1 MNSFFRSA
9 SVSMVSKSTMV
20 EEKIKKPGLQ
30 DFVSLILTFLAKINR
45 TKLKNASDHSSE
57 ASEYYERFF
66 LRKDFLDWKQDE
78 RKVIRR
84 NTIKEFLNTQV
95 RNSGSLLDVGCG
107 FGEVLWGIPL
117 QWRLYGID
125 YSHHNVEA
133 ARAIL
138 KERATIEQGSIH
150 EIPFENSSM
159 DVCCCLEV
167 LEHIKDDESGIKEI
181 NRVLKSG
188 AILILSVPH
197 TYYWP
202 QYKSRIGHY
211 RHYTRESLESLL
223 KNNGFTI
230 FAHLPNYPHWNLKYS
245 RQYAL
250 TRMLCLTIGRLIN
263 QREVFEFTWPWAK
276 EPRMVSVD
284 RKLETIYNSDKGL
297 DYARAQFSTF
307 VAASKQ

>member
-1 MNSFFRSA
+1 
-9 SVSMVSKSTMV
+9 MV
-20 EEKIKKPGLQ
+20 EEKIIKPGLQ

-45 TKLKNASDHSSE
+45 TKLKNESDLSPEMSE
-57 ASEYYERFF
+57 FYEQFF
-66 LRKDFLDWKQDE
+66 LRKDLSGWKHDE
-78 RKVIRR
+78 RKIIRR
-84 NTIKEFLNTQV
+84 NTIVDFLSSQV
-95 RNSGSLLDVGCG
+95 RNSGTLLDVGCG
-107 FGEVLWGIPL
+107 FGEVLYGMPPK
-117 QWRLYGID
+117 WRLYGMD
-125 YSHHNVEA
+125 YSHHNVKA

-138 KERATIEQGSIH
+138 KERAIIKQGNLH

-250 TRMLCLTIGRLIN
+250 TRMLCLTIGRLTN
-263 QREVFEFTWPWAK
+263 QHEVFEFTWPWAK
-276 EPRMVSVD
+276 EPRMVSVK
-284 RKLETIYNSDKGL
+284 RKLGPVFNSDREL
-297 DYARAQFSTF
+297 DYGRTQFGTFIAAQ
-307 VAASKQ
+307 KL